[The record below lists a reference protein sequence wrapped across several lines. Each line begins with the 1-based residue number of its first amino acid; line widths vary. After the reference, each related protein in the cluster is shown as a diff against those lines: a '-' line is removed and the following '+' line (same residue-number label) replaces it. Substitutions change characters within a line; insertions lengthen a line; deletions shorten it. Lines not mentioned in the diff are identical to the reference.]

1 MPTLAAASML
11 HDVRFR
17 RFWAAQVI
25 SEAGSGVGA
34 VAMPLTAVLTLGASA
49 MDMGLLAAAS
59 TLPVVLLG
67 LHAGVWIDR
76 LPVRPIL
83 VATNVGRGALLALVP
98 LATVAGWLRIDVLWS
113 IAFAVGVLAVV
124 FDIAVTSYMPA
135 LVERGQL
142 VDANATLQ
150 ASGAAA
156 RVAGP
161 GTGGWLVQA
170 VGAPFA
176 VTADALSFV
185 VAAALLTRLRV
196 ADDFSRPERR
206 GVWTEIY
213 EGMVTVWRDRILRV
227 MVASTTIGA
236 LGGSVQQAAYVLFAV
251 REVEVSAPVLG
262 TIVACGSLAGVAG
275 AALAGRT
282 ARLLN
287 AGGAML
293 SDNLQLRSVCWC

>member
-1 MPTLAAASML
+1 
-11 HDVRFR
+11 
-17 RFWAAQVI
+17 
-25 SEAGSGVGA
+25 
-34 VAMPLTAVLTLGASA
+34 
-49 MDMGLLAAAS
+49 
-59 TLPVVLLG
+59 
-67 LHAGVWIDR
+67 
-76 LPVRPIL
+76 
-83 VATNVGRGALLALVP
+83 
-98 LATVAGWLRIDVLWS
+98 
-113 IAFAVGVLAVV
+113 
-124 FDIAVTSYMPA
+124 
-135 LVERGQL
+135 
-142 VDANATLQ
+142 
-150 ASGAAA
+150 
-156 RVAGP
+156 
-161 GTGGWLVQA
+161 
-170 VGAPFA
+170 
-176 VTADALSFV
+176 
-185 VAAALLTRLRV
+185 LLTRLRV